1 MPQVNRWE
9 REKKNPPLFLPPAHL
24 SSPSQSSINEK
35 AGHVWLKAAYN
46 KLCTEHLSRGV
57 RAHMHVLI
65 FSNSFL
71 TSLYLP
77 NLTAVLYSYLL
88 SNHFFFFSPISRLHS
103 SFNHFLFPPFLP
115 SLCACVPSPIL
126 FLSWCR
132 WGQLKLIRIPS
143 GSRSNEEENE

>member
-1 MPQVNRWE
+1 MANASSEQVRKG
-9 REKKNPPLFLPPAHL
+9 EKKNPPLFLPPAHL

-57 RAHMHVLI
+57 RAHMYVLI

-88 SNHFFFFSPISRLHS
+88 SNHFLLFLTHLSPTLFFQSFPFSFPLYVHV
-103 SFNHFLFPPFLP
+103 FLLP
-115 SLCACVPSPIL
+115 SSSLAGAGEAS
-126 FLSWCR
+126 
-132 WGQLKLIRIPS
+132 
-143 GSRSNEEENE
+143 

>member
-1 MPQVNRWE
+1 MANASSEQVRKGE
-9 REKKNPPLFLPPAHL
+9 KNPPLFLPPAHL

-88 SNHFFFFSPISRLHS
+88 SNHFLLFLTHLSPTLFFQ
-103 SFNHFLFPPFLP
+103 SFPFPFPLYVHVFLLP
-115 SLCACVPSPIL
+115 SSSLAGAGEAS
-126 FLSWCR
+126 
-132 WGQLKLIRIPS
+132 
-143 GSRSNEEENE
+143 